1 MHIDIYQVDAFAEHV
16 FQGNPAAVCPLNAWI
31 ADELLQKIAQ
41 ANNLSET
48 AFFVP
53 YQDKFQ
59 LRWFTPSH
67 EVDLCGHATLAAA
80 HVLFTH
86 LTYQKP
92 EICFTTIY

>member
-48 AFFVP
+48 CLLVFNSLGSCLA
-53 YQDKFQ
+53 
-59 LRWFTPSH
+59 
-67 EVDLCGHATLAAA
+67 LCMSNHL
-80 HVLFTH
+80 VLFASVWAST
-86 LTYQKP
+86 LGEFKTLDL
-92 EICFTTIY
+92 